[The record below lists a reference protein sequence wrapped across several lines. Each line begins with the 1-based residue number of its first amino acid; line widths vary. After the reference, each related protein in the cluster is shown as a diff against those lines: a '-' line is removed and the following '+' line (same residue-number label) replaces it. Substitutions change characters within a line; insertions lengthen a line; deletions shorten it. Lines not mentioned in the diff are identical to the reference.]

1 MQHLTGRV
9 DQNYRH
15 VPTSSDIIRY
25 RNDIDGLRSIAVLSV
40 IFFHFDIFVPHPGY
54 WIMIAPGGFIGVD
67 VFFVISGYL
76 ITKVI
81 YGDIT
86 LGRYRTADFYNRR
99 IRRIFP
105 ALFTVFAFCIVAAFF
120 LRFPSETA
128 DIGRAIVAS
137 IFFVSN
143 VFFYKS
149 YDYFDQRL
157 EANPLLHTWSLSVE
171 EQFYLVFPILVFGLR
186 RFSSET
192 RIKTFLVIAFAS
204 LTYSEWTAIVE
215 PEAAFYLVRSRAW
228 ELLIGALLAIGV
240 IPTLRRYWHS
250 ELVAFLGLA
259 LIIASIEWMKVGTPF
274 PGLAALAPC
283 LGAAAIIHS
292 GATMSTFTGR
302 FLAIPPLRFIGL
314 ISYSLYLW
322 HWPIIVF
329 YRFLREPTNKEKF
342 LLVVV
347 CILLAAISWR
357 FIEQPFRQRARLGAY
372 ATVVIG
378 GASMLAAAGIVVI
391 VSITSIAFWNI
402 PSRAEHVLA
411 YTNYDGASIVRRGA
425 CFISKDNDVY
435 DKDDCLAL
443 KPDQKNFLL
452 IGDSHAAHLWPG
464 LQAAYPNVNFL
475 QATASG
481 CKPHIGTGGERR
493 CTELMRFIFE
503 KFVPRTHVD
512 GIILSARWND
522 GDIRN
527 AKVTAETL
535 RPYAG
540 RIFISGPIIEYDQP
554 LPRLLALALTN
565 KLDQTAFVAK
575 YRRRSQE
582 ETDRLFASA
591 LADDP
596 GRYLSVYR
604 TLCDPQC
611 AIWANE
617 QVPLQFDYGHLTR
630 EGSILLAFRFG
641 SQLFAGKHE

>member
-1 MQHLTGRV
+1 M
-9 DQNYRH
+9 
-15 VPTSSDIIRY
+15 PSDAVRY

-40 IFFHFDIFVPHPGY
+40 IFFHFAVFVPHPNY

-81 YGDIT
+81 YRDIT
-86 LGRYRTADFYNRR
+86 LGRHRTIDFYTRR
-99 IRRIFP
+99 MRRIFP
-105 ALFTVFAFCIVAAFF
+105 AQFTVFAFCIVAAFF

-128 DIGRAIVAS
+128 DIGKAIIAS

-171 EQFYLVFPILVFGLR
+171 EQFYLVFPVLVFALR
-186 RFSSET
+186 RCSNE
-192 RIKTFLVIAFAS
+192 ICAKILLVIVFAS
-204 LTYSEWTAIVE
+204 LTYSEWMVIVE

-240 IPTLRRYWHS
+240 IPALRRQWHG
-250 ELVAFLGLA
+250 EFAAFLGLA
-259 LIIASIEWMKVGTPF
+259 SIIASIEWMKEGSPF

-292 GATMSTFTGR
+292 GATLSTFTGR
-302 FLAIPPLRFIGL
+302 LLAIPPLRFIGL

-329 YRFLREPTNKEKF
+329 YRFLREPTNKEK
-342 LLVVV
+342 LILIAV

-357 FIEQPFRQRARLGAY
+357 VIEQPFRQRARFGAC
-372 ATVVIG
+372 ATVVVG
-378 GASMLAAAGIVVI
+378 GASMITAAGVVLV
-391 VSITSIAFWNI
+391 VSIASTAFWNI
-402 PSRAEHVLA
+402 PTRAEQILA
-411 YTNYDGASIVRRGA
+411 YTNYDGASIVRRGT
-425 CFISKDNDVY
+425 CFISKESDVY
-435 DKDDCLAL
+435 DKDECLAL

-464 LQAAYPNVNFL
+464 LQATYPNVNFL

-481 CKPHIGTGGERR
+481 CKPHIGTGGARR

-503 KFVPRTHVD
+503 RFVPRMHLD
-512 GIILSARWND
+512 GIILSARWNE
-522 GDIRN
+522 GDIRK
-527 AKVTAETL
+527 AKATAEAL

-565 KLDQTAFVAK
+565 KSDERAFVTK

-582 ETDRLFASA
+582 EADRLFASA
-591 LADDP
+591 LVDEP
-596 GRYLSVYR
+596 TRYLSVYR

-611 AIWANE
+611 AVWANE

-630 EGSILLAFRFG
+630 EGSILLASRFG
-641 SQLFAGKHE
+641 PQLFAGSHE

>member
-1 MQHLTGRV
+1 
-9 DQNYRH
+9 
-15 VPTSSDIIRY
+15 
-25 RNDIDGLRSIAVLSV
+25 
-40 IFFHFDIFVPHPGY
+40 
-54 WIMIAPGGFIGVD
+54 
-67 VFFVISGYL
+67 
-76 ITKVI
+76 
-81 YGDIT
+81 
-86 LGRYRTADFYNRR
+86 
-99 IRRIFP
+99 
-105 ALFTVFAFCIVAAFF
+105 
-120 LRFPSETA
+120 
-128 DIGRAIVAS
+128 
-137 IFFVSN
+137 
-143 VFFYKS
+143 
-149 YDYFDQRL
+149 
-157 EANPLLHTWSLSVE
+157 VE
-171 EQFYLVFPILVFGLR
+171 EQFYLAFPILVFALR
-186 RFSSET
+186 RCSNAT
-192 RIKTFLVIAFAS
+192 RVKVLLVIVFAS

-240 IPTLRRYWHS
+240 IPTLRRQWHS

-259 LIIASIEWMKVGTPF
+259 LIIASIEWMKESTPF

-292 GATMSTFTGR
+292 GTTIKTFTGR

-329 YRFLREPTNKEKF
+329 YRFLREPTNKEKV
-342 LLVVV
+342 LLIVV
-347 CILLAAISWR
+347 CILLAAISWK

-372 ATVVIG
+372 ATVVVG
-378 GASMLAAAGIVVI
+378 GASMITAAGIVFI
-391 VSITSIAFWNI
+391 VSIASIAFWNI
-402 PSRAEHVLA
+402 PHRAEQVLA

-425 CFISKDNDVY
+425 CFISKDYDVF

-481 CKPHIGTGGERR
+481 CKPHIGTGGARR

-503 KFVPRTHVD
+503 RFVPLTHLD
-512 GIILSARWND
+512 GIILSARWNER
-522 GDIRN
+522 DIRN
-527 AKVTAETL
+527 AKVTAEAL

-565 KLDQTAFVAK
+565 KSDEIAFVTK

-596 GRYLSVYR
+596 ARYLSIYR
-604 TLCDPQC
+604 TLCNPQC

-630 EGSILLAFRFG
+630 EGSILLASRLG
-641 SQLFAGKHE
+641 AQLFASNHE